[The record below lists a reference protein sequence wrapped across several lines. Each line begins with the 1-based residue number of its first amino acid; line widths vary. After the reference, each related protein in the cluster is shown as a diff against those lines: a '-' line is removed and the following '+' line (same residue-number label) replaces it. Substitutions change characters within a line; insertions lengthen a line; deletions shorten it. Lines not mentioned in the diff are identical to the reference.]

1 MMMTTTRRTFFNGVK
16 MMTLCVM
23 MMMSLSSSCARG
35 QEMPTSV
42 TWDSNAAASPMPA
55 PMPAPAP
62 APGTD
67 AGMMRTVVDV
77 AIEDARFATLVTAVV
92 AAPDVL
98 ETLEQPGPW
107 TVFAPTNDA
116 IVTFLTENGLTAEQ
130 LLASPALPDILK
142 KHVVAGTLLSSDAV
156 AAVSQGPITLTTLG
170 GVEIDAR
177 IVDGALYIGGAQVI
191 QTDIM
196 ADNGVIHVIDRVV
209 A

>member
-1 MMMTTTRRTFFNGVK
+1 MG
-16 MMTLCVM
+16 
-23 MMMSLSSSCARG
+23 
-35 QEMPTSV
+35 PTV
-42 TWDSNAAASPMPA
+42 AWDSDAAASPMPA

-67 AGMMRTVVDV
+67 AGMMRTVVDA

-177 IVDGALYIGGAQVI
+177 IVDGALYVGGAQVI

>member
-1 MMMTTTRRTFFNGVK
+1 MKTMKATTTTTTTTKFFSGVK
-16 MMTLCVM
+16 TVALCVM
-23 MMMSLSSSCARG
+23 MSLSASCARG
-35 QEMPTSV
+35 NVM
-42 TWDSNAAASPMPA
+42 WDSAAAPMPA

-67 AGMMRTVVDV
+67 AGMMTRTVVDV
-77 AIEDARFATLVTAVV
+77 AIEDPRFATLVTAVV
-92 AAPDVL
+92 AVPDVL
-98 ETLEQPGPW
+98 EMVEEPGPW

-116 IVTFLTENGLTAEQ
+116 FVTFLNENGLTVEQ
-130 LLASPALPDILK
+130 VLASPALPDILK
-142 KHVVAGTLLSSDAV
+142 KHVVPGTLLSSDAV

-177 IVDGALYIGGAQVI
+177 IVDGALYVGGAQVI

>member
-1 MMMTTTRRTFFNGVK
+1 M
-16 MMTLCVM
+16 
-23 MMMSLSSSCARG
+23 
-35 QEMPTSV
+35 
-42 TWDSNAAASPMPA
+42 WDSAAAPMPA

-67 AGMMRTVVDV
+67 AGMMTRTVVDV
-77 AIEDARFATLVTAVV
+77 AIEDSRFATLVTAVV
-92 AAPDVL
+92 AVPDVL
-98 ETLEQPGPW
+98 EMLEEPGPW

-116 IVTFLTENGLTAEQ
+116 IVTFLNENGLTVEQ

-142 KHVVAGTLLSSDAV
+142 KHVVPGTLLSSDAV

-177 IVDGALYIGGAQVI
+177 IVDGALYVGGAQVI